1 MPSHRCLGACSWV
14 ISHLSPSQAPLTE
27 VREGR
32 AHVKGMSD
40 NAVFYNPVM
49 EMNRD
54 LSVIAIQVFQQ
65 KWAEELEANAAL
77 KKSRAEAARAAKIA
91 KGEPEPPPISD
102 PRAHPSMAEGLR
114 VLDALSATG
123 LRAFR

>member
-1 MPSHRCLGACSWV
+1 M
-14 ISHLSPSQAPLTE
+14 
-27 VREGR
+27 REGR

-54 LSVIAIQVFQQ
+54 LSVIAIQIFQQ
-65 KWAEELEANAAL
+65 KWAEELKANASE
-77 KKSRAEAARAAKIA
+77 KRRRAEAARDAKIA
-91 KGEPEPPPISD
+91 KGGPEPPPLTD
-102 PRAHPSMAEGLR
+102 PRPHPSMSEGLR

-123 LRAFR
+123 LRAFRCEVG